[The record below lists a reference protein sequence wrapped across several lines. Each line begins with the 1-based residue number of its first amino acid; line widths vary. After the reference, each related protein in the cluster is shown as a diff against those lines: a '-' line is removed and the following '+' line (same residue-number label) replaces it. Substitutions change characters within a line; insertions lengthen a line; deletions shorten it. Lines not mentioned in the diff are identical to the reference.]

1 MNRSIS
7 QAIFTIT
14 RFEAS
19 AIMPGTKRFDE
30 DTGLRVINFQSCRG
44 GGGVWLDDKLL
55 PDPITTRLVCRA
67 RIIRER
73 SQARLITKKKRN
85 GNNREN
91 EGPSKNNVRS
101 FRSIRRRITLHR
113 FQFFSS
119 PFLEFFH
126 VKKFMKKGPFGLK
139 ITKFSLVSLLPS
151 FVTTLMA
158 SLSRCAWAPVA
169 GDSG

>member
-1 MNRSIS
+1 
-7 QAIFTIT
+7 
-14 RFEAS
+14 
-19 AIMPGTKRFDE
+19 MPGTKRFDE

-113 FQFFSS
+113 FQFFSNI
-119 PFLEFFH
+119 FLEFFQVFFH
-126 VKKFMKKGPFGLK
+126 VKKRPIWIKNHEILAHLSSSPFCNNIDGVVE
-139 ITKFSLVSLLPS
+139 SVR
-151 FVTTLMA
+151 VG
-158 SLSRCAWAPVA
+158 SRGW
-169 GDSG
+169 